1 MFRLSI
7 ILAKSKTVFPYYTS
21 EVLSLNNVN
30 YESVYNLALIKID
43 VSYYINYIIY
53 CFNIVLIF

>member
-43 VSYYINYIIY
+43 VSYYINYY
-53 CFNIVLIF
+53 LLF